1 VIRGLGILPL
11 AVLAGCGANP
21 PAAPPPAIDPPGL
34 EAAVAHATAAP
45 PVAAHVSA
53 ASRGEWEGPPLAPP
67 DSADYA
73 VYAAVLRE
81 FARDDESFFV
91 LMDST
96 HVLRADRV
104 AQTLVEDA
112 FQKSSPEAAGIVG
125 RLFVVNEQPY
135 ALQPA
140 FPLDAGYRLMSE
152 TAFRALFGLGPD
164 GPFHPHPVNG
174 WAALRQ
180 RHRGTLG
187 PYELSRVVYDW
198 TSRTALV
205 FVRVRC
211 GNICEQS
218 RYVVLRRREGGPWK
232 VGENMGVYSDGD
244 DHTYDT
250 HGAHGMRDTVVA
262 DIPQGVPPARD
273 STP

>member
-1 VIRGLGILPL
+1 MIRARRILPL
-11 AVLAGCGANP
+11 VALTGCGANP
-21 PAAPPPAIDPPGL
+21 PAAPPPAIDPPGV
-34 EAAVAHATAAP
+34 EAAVHATAGP

-53 ASRGEWEGPPLAPP
+53 ASRREWTGPPLAPP

-73 VYAAVLRE
+73 VYAAVLRA

-96 HVLRADRV
+96 YVLRADRV

-112 FQKSSPEAAGIVG
+112 FRKSSPAAGGIVG
-125 RLFVVNEQPY
+125 RLFIVNEQPY
-135 ALQPA
+135 PLQPA
-140 FPLDAGYRLMSE
+140 FPLDAGYRLISE

-174 WAALRQ
+174 WAALRD
-180 RHRGTLG
+180 RHRGSLG
-187 PYELSRVVYDW
+187 PYEFSRVAYDW
-198 TSRTALV
+198 PSRTALV

-218 RYVVLRRREGGPWK
+218 RYVVLRRLEGGAWK
-232 VGENMGVYSDGD
+232 VGESIGTYSNGD
-244 DHTYDT
+244 DHAYD
-250 HGAHGMRDTVVA
+250 AHGMRDTVVA
-262 DIPQGVPPARD
+262 NIPQGFPPARD